1 MLNDTVA
8 LSDSEA
14 YMAMLSYYNFL
25 KQATKDA
32 VPGAKP
38 IYDNLKHHFTSA
50 KNSTSTNINED

>member
-1 MLNDTVA
+1 MLNDTAA

-25 KQATKDA
+25 KQAAKDA

-50 KNSTSTNINED
+50 KNSTSTNTNED